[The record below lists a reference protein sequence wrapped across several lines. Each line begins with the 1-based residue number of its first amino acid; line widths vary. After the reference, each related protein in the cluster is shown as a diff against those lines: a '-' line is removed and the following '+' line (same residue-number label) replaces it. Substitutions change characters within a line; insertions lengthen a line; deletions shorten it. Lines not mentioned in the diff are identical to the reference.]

1 MTSKRVSDFT
11 LAILGLLIVGWLILI
26 LIVLARIDSKGSGFF
41 LQNRVGQYGRIFQI
55 YKIRSMHAETKE
67 ISRFGRFIWK
77 FKLDELPQLVNI
89 IKGEMSFVGP
99 RPDIPGY
106 YDALTGESRKILEL
120 KPGLTSWAALE
131 YFDEEVVLATR
142 ENPLKYNDKVIF
154 PEKVRLNLE
163 YYYKQSL
170 KEDFKVLFYTI
181 KQNYPKVL
189 KNETAPYLCKY

>member
-1 MTSKRVSDFT
+1 MTSKRVFDFT

-67 ISRFGRFIWK
+67 ISRFGRFIRK

-106 YDALTGESRKILEL
+106 YDALTANYERILDLRQESKS
-120 KPGLTSWAALE
+120 GAALDS
-131 YFDEEVVLATR
+131 FKEEVVLAT
-142 ENPLKYNDKVIF
+142 
-154 PEKVRLNLE
+154 
-163 YYYKQSL
+163 
-170 KEDFKVLFYTI
+170 
-181 KQNYPKVL
+181 
-189 KNETAPYLCKY
+189 

>member
-1 MTSKRVSDFT
+1 MTSKRVFDFT

-181 KQNYPKVL
+181 KYVFTK
-189 KNETAPYLCKY
+189 